1 MTSGAL
7 DHVIGFVVIGR
18 NEGERLSRSLA
29 SIAPVSNRIV
39 YSDSSSSDGSLAL
52 AKSMGAQT
60 VVADGSPMTAAR
72 GRNTGFEA
80 LRRHFPECDLVH
92 FIDGDCVIEPDWA
105 EKAARFLRENPR
117 AAVACG
123 QRFEAHPDASFYN
136 RIIDD
141 EWNTPVGRALACGGD
156 ALMRVDAFEQVGG
169 FRSELIAGEEP
180 DLCTRLREAGWEIW
194 RLDARMTRHD
204 AAIHSLSQWMGRAA
218 RSGYGYAQVWSAS
231 RNSSDRPYGREIASA
246 FVWVAL
252 IPAAIMVV
260 AFAARQPLLLLAIP
274 AVYVLQIARIAAR
287 KGIGSAYSWKYA
299 ALMMFAKLGEAKGI
313 LKYFLTS
320 RGDLSF
326 DYKRSRSAER
336 GSA

>member
-1 MTSGAL
+1 MKGSS
-7 DHVIGFVVIGR
+7 DHPIGFVVIGR
-18 NEGERLSRSLA
+18 NEGERLARSLA

-39 YSDSSSSDGSLAL
+39 YSDSNSTDGSLAL
-52 AKSMGAQT
+52 AKSMGALT
-60 VVADGSPMTAAR
+60 VIAEGSPMTAAR
-72 GRNTGFEA
+72 GRNIGFEA
-80 LRRHFPECDLVH
+80 LRKHFPECDLVH
-92 FIDGDCVIEPDWA
+92 FIDGDCVIEPGWV
-105 EKAARFLRENPR
+105 EKAARFLCENPK

-141 EWNTPVGRALACGGD
+141 EWNTPVGRTLACGGD

-169 FRSELIAGEEP
+169 FRSALIAGEEP

-194 RLDARMTRHD
+194 RLDAPMTRHD

-231 RNSSDRPYGREIASA
+231 RNSSDRPYGREMASA
-246 FVWVAL
+246 FAWVAL
-252 IPAAIMVV
+252 IPAAILFV
-260 AFAARQPLLLLAIP
+260 ALVARQPLLLLAIP
-274 AVYVLQIARIAAR
+274 AVSVLQIARIAAR
-287 KGIGSAYSWKYA
+287 KGIGSAFSWKYA
-299 ALMMFAKLGEAKGI
+299 SLMMFAKLGEAKGI

-326 DYKRSRSAER
+326 DYKRSSSARR
-336 GSA
+336 GAA